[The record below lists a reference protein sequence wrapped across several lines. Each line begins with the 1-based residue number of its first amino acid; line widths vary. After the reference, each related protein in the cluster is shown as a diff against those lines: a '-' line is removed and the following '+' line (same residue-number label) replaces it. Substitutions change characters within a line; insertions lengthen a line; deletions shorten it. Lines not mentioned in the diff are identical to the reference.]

1 MLFSTTK
8 MKSKGFMAYVWTL
21 YIYEFQEGE
30 IWNEI
35 PEKSKKVI
43 LFLSILM
50 EKERKKQP
58 FSIFSMILLYCDTK
72 LLALNY
78 FI

>member
-50 EKERKKQP
+50 EKREKTTL
-58 FSIFSMILLYCDTK
+58 FDIFNDIALLWH
-72 LLALNY
+72 
-78 FI
+78 